1 MAGLYKY
8 TPALHDPE
16 TLKATLVGRTDELET
31 IERILRNAADGGSL
45 SHALL
50 IGPKG
55 IGKTHL
61 LRIIYHS
68 LKGEIDVMGI
78 GKYRDKFVPVIF
90 SEEEYVTGVF
100 KFFLLTLKYL
110 RTEAQDI
117 ELPEPPGNSA
127 PISERDRELLITFI
141 RTFRQKTGRILLI
154 LVDNFNDIV
163 ESFTDED
170 QSLLRD
176 ILMTSQSVL
185 LIGSAPTLFQAI
197 INHEKPFYNFFETIW
212 LHDISFEETK
222 TLLKHFAE
230 MEGRKDLLRIIG
242 KREDKLRTIYELA
255 GGNPRLIL
263 SLYHIMAEV
272 DVSSVEEAFQKMLD
286 EMSPY
291 FRERMRDLSPQ
302 QREIIDVISQAEELL
317 TPTEVAR
324 LCGIPVNQ
332 VNAQIKRLEEMG
344 CLQKVTGRKRKG
356 VLYDVRERLFSLWR
370 QMRVE
375 AGRKRLRFIIRSLEI
390 WFSGEELHT
399 YIETTL
405 SRMKECLRTSPEG
418 FQKELDRL
426 WYLKEATAEY
436 RGEDEELLMIE
447 KGKPELALHV
457 LKEKIEKDLDNDR
470 TWTLL
475 GIAYGQLGRY
485 EEAAEAFKKSI
496 ELRPDLPLARYNLG
510 IAYGELDR
518 HQEAVEAYRKA
529 IDLKPDL
536 PEAWYNLG
544 VAYNNLG
551 RYEEAAET
559 FKKAIELSPDDTEAW
574 YNLGAVYLVT
584 GKYKMAIR
592 SLKKAI
598 ELKPDDLLS
607 WRNLLM
613 VYLKQYTNASLK
625 GKDTV
630 AINHLKEALKCISKA
645 GGEDEVFDVF
655 VSAFKEIVK
664 KGRIDALKRALEEID
679 GSEYKTLRE
688 ALSPFYVLV
697 RYLEEKD
704 ESILQRLRHEERIMV
719 NEMLK
724 AVEKKKKRRV

>member
-16 TLKATLVGRTDELET
+16 TLKATLVGRTDELKT
-31 IERILRNAADGGSL
+31 IERILRNAAGGGSL

-78 GKYRDKFVPVIF
+78 GKHRDKFVPVIF
-90 SEEEYVTGVF
+90 SEEEYVTSVF

-117 ELPEPPGNSA
+117 ELPESLRISA
-127 PISERDRELLITFI
+127 PIAEHDRELLITFI
-141 RTFRQKTGRILLI
+141 RTFRQKTGRILLL

-222 TLLKHFAE
+222 TLLKHFTE
-230 MEGRKDLLRIIG
+230 MEGREDLLRVIE

-324 LCGIPVNQ
+324 VCLIPVNQ

-375 AGRKRLRFIIRSLEI
+375 AGRKRLRFIIRTLEI
-390 WFSGEELHT
+390 WFSSEELHT
-399 YIETTL
+399 HIDTTL
-405 SRMKECLRTSPEG
+405 EKMKECLQTSPKG
-418 FQKELDRL
+418 FQTELDRL
-426 WYLKEATAEY
+426 WYLKEATPEY
-436 RGEDEELLMIE
+436 RGKGEAFLMMQE
-447 KGKPELALHV
+447 GKPELALHV
-457 LKEKIEKDLDNDR
+457 LKEKIEKDPENAK
-470 TWTLL
+470 TWFFL
-475 GIAYGQLGRY
+475 GVAYGELGRH
-485 EEAAEAFKKSI
+485 EEAAEA
-496 ELRPDLPLARYNLG
+496 
-510 IAYGELDR
+510 
-518 HQEAVEAYRKA
+518 YRKA
-529 IDLKPDL
+529 
-536 PEAWYNLG
+536 
-544 VAYNNLG
+544 
-551 RYEEAAET
+551 T
-559 FKKAIELSPDDTEAW
+559 ELSPDYPEAW
-574 YNLGAVYLVT
+574 NNLGAVYRVT
-584 GKYKMAIR
+584 GKYKMAIK

-598 ELKPDDLLS
+598 ELKPYELLS
-607 WRNLLM
+607 WRNLLR
-613 VYLKQYTNASLK
+613 VYLRQYASASLR
-625 GKDTV
+625 GRDTV
-630 AINHLKEALKCISKA
+630 AINHLKEAMGCISKA
-645 GGEDEVFDVF
+645 GGEDEMFDVF
-655 VSAFKEIVK
+655 VSTFKEIVK
-664 KGRIDALKRALEEID
+664 KGRIGVLKRALEEID

-704 ESILQRLRHEERIMV
+704 ESILQRLRQEERLIV
-719 NEMLK
+719 SEMLK
-724 AVEKKKKRRV
+724 AVKKKKKRRM

>member
-16 TLKATLVGRTDELET
+16 TLKATLVGRTDELKT
-31 IERILRNAADGGSL
+31 IERILRNAAGGGSL

-78 GKYRDKFVPVIF
+78 GKHRDKFVPVIF

-117 ELPEPPGNSA
+117 ELPESLRISA
-127 PISERDRELLITFI
+127 PIAEHDRELLITFI
-141 RTFRQKTGRILLI
+141 RTFRQKTGRILLL

-222 TLLKHFAE
+222 TLLKHFTE
-230 MEGRKDLLRIIG
+230 MEGREDLLRVIE

-291 FRERMRDLSPQ
+291 FRERMKDLSPQ

-324 LCGIPVNQ
+324 VCLIPVNQ

-390 WFSGEELHT
+390 WFSREELHT
-399 YIETTL
+399 YIDTTL
-405 SRMKECLRTSPEG
+405 SRMKDCLRTSPEG

-436 RGEDEELLMIE
+436 RGEVEELLMIK

-457 LKEKIEKDLDNDR
+457 LKEKIEKDPDNAK
-470 TWTLL
+470 TLGFL
-475 GIAYGQLGRY
+475 GLTYGELGRY

-496 ELRPDLPLARYNLG
+496 KLRPDYHV
-510 IAYGELDR
+510 I
-518 HQEAVEAYRKA
+518 
-529 IDLKPDL
+529 
-536 PEAWYNLG
+536 WYNLG
-544 VAYNNLG
+544 VIYSNLD
-551 RYEEAAET
+551 RYEEAAEAY
-559 FKKAIELSPDDTEAW
+559 KKAIELRPDYLEAW
-574 YNLGAVYLVT
+574 NNLGVVYHAT
-584 GKYKMAIR
+584 GKYKMAIK

-598 ELKPDDLLS
+598 ELKPNELPP
-607 WRNLLM
+607 WRNLLE
-613 VYLKQYTNASLK
+613 VYLKQYTNASLR
-625 GKDTV
+625 GRDTV
-630 AINHLKEALKCISKA
+630 AINHLKEAMKCISKA

-655 VSAFKEIVK
+655 VSTFKEIVK

-704 ESILQRLRHEERIMV
+704 ESILQRLRQEERIIV

-724 AVEKKKKRRV
+724 AVEKKKR